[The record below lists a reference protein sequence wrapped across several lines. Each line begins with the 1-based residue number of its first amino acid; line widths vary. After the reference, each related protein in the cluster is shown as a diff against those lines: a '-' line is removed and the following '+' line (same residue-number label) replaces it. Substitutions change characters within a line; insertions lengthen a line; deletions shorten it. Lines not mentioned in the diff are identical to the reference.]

1 MIFYVNVALLVTP
14 SLTNP
19 SLISGQWSMQ
29 YHVMAGT
36 YWIFA
41 VLWTNLGKILV
52 YYIFGNSTHRKNVV
66 SFYCYCIS
74 VSFYI
79 QYQDTNYNV
88 GGQGLA
94 ANGCNIIIM

>member
-1 MIFYVNVALLVTP
+1 MISYVNVALLVTP

-19 SLISGQWSMQ
+19 SLISGQCMHGLCNITLW
-29 YHVMAGT
+29 
-36 YWIFA
+36 WIFA
-41 VLWTNLGKILV
+41 VLWTNLGKIRV
-52 YYIFGNSTHRKNVV
+52 YYIFGNPTHRKNVV
-66 SFYCYCIS
+66 SFHCYCIL
-74 VSFYI
+74 SFHI